1 MEYAFNPN
9 LAVNTAAQQDIAA
22 RRREME
28 ALSKSADPEAQRAK
42 LRDACEGFEAIF
54 LQKMWEQMRA
64 TLPKDGLMHSKEEE
78 MWQSM
83 YDQELGKSMAASG
96 GIGLADMMMRQLDRN
111 DGAISDATRQST
123 MRRPVLE
130 VPPAPLLPPSP
141 APENTPAGTASAAES
156 PAPPASAPL
165 VKTAMSGI
173 YEGEAPQAGAAPD
186 APFPS
191 APAALETPAP
201 SVAAEADATPASVRQ
216 TLDELSAHLAA
227 QNAGSAAPTP
237 SAADAINTTGPA
249 GPVITRITYQTNLPP
264 GQRKASPFTG
274 RTTAPAAPYTAAP
287 LSTATS
293 PTASE
298 RPGSLPA
305 PAAAPAAESIPAP
318 TAAEEI
324 ASTSSH
330 RATPGVPAPTQDI
343 LAGIKPRFIPTR
355 FASAP
360 AARVTRTTA
369 SVTTLSGATAL
380 AAQAGGPALTGPEEV
395 AESVALGNPAPPR
408 GSLAAPVTGDISS
421 GFGWRLDPLTGRRA
435 WHAGVDIKAEPGE
448 SVRAAR
454 SGVVTFA
461 GEHAELGN
469 LVVLDH
475 GDGLRTFY
483 GHNQE
488 LDVKPGQRVD
498 TGTELAKAG
507 ASGRAAGPHL
517 HFEVRRG
524 DLALNPEPLLRQRDI
539 QVADA
544 R

>member
-141 APENTPAGTASAAES
+141 TPENTPAGTASAAES

-165 VKTAMSGI
+165 VETAMSGI

-360 AARVTRTTA
+360 AARVARTTA

-380 AAQAGGPALTGPEEV
+380 AAQAEKSVDIDGLLALAASAPALDAAAPALPPPVEGRPRIAVARDKAFCFYYADGLELLETLGAELAEFSPLADESLPEG
-395 AESVALGNPAPPR
+395 ACGLYLGGGYPELFA
-408 GSLAAPVTGDISS
+408 GALAANAPM
-421 GFGWRLDPLTGRRA
+421 REA
-435 WHAGVDIKAEPGE
+435 
-448 SVRAAR
+448 VRAAVAGGLPTVAECGGFLYLNR
-454 SGVVTFA
+454 LLSDGEGRDWPMAGV
-461 GEHAELGN
+461 
-469 LVVLDH
+469 
-475 GDGLRTFY
+475 
-483 GHNQE
+483 
-488 LDVKPGQRVD
+488 
-498 TGTELAKAG
+498 
-507 ASGRAAGPHL
+507 
-517 HFEVRRG
+517 
-524 DLALNPEPLLRQRDI
+524 
-539 QVADA
+539 
-544 R
+544 